1 MGAMKRPFP
10 IAQNVVPHLLALA
23 VLLASLHFATT
34 PFGTFVIG
42 ATTLIYVSIR
52 GAISFLDYGVSNKA
66 NEDMVRATGII
77 RPLCLDTEMEQS
89 ADKEVHDLETRQVKF
104 WIDTGFNC
112 LIALIAILNLLPA
125 IA

>member
-1 MGAMKRPFP
+1 MKRPLP
-10 IAQNVVPHLLALA
+10 IARNVLSHLLALA
-23 VLLASLHFATT
+23 VLLTLLRLAKT
-34 PFGTFVIG
+34 PFDTVVIG

-66 NEDMVRATGII
+66 NEDMVRSIVIT
-77 RPLCLDTEMEQS
+77 RPLCRNAEIEKE
-89 ADKEVHDLETRQVKF
+89 ANKEVDELETRQVKF

-112 LIALIAILNLLPA
+112 LIALVAILNLLPA